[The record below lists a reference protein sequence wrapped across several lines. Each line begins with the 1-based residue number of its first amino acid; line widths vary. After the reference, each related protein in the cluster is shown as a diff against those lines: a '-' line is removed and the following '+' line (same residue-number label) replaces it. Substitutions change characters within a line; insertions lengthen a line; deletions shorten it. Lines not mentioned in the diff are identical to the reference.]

1 MYGLVSKD
9 NSIVLLESS
18 EIDDFEMYGAMTFIK
33 KDFYSNSSYL
43 TIKNSKIEAPYS
55 YMRQEG
61 TMLEVDSIP
70 VQEQK
75 FNIDEMYAPSSEAL

>member
-1 MYGLVSKD
+1 
-9 NSIVLLESS
+9 
-18 EIDDFEMYGAMTFIK
+18 
-33 KDFYSNSSYL
+33 
-43 TIKNSKIEAPYS
+43 
-55 YMRQEG
+55 MRQEG